1 MAKEHAGKIVS
12 LMSEYCLCQRVKPCG
27 DPKSPFKS
35 DDEYIAA
42 LQVRDTT
49 ISRLLEILRGPP
61 HCDAEGREVQ
71 AVARIQEEIQ

>member
-49 ISRLLEILRGPP
+49 ISRLWRSFEAHHTVMLK
-61 HCDAEGREVQ
+61 
-71 AVARIQEEIQ
+71 AVKCKQ